1 MIEKNDT
8 HILNREK
15 KAHDLINETKLLNI
29 ARLAKLLIE
38 IYGFNEPFN
47 KIGKREGQE
56 VEFYFPSLNGYL
68 TFVLS
73 KNIDNFEPRKGRSI
87 NPISCVT
94 INVKRNDVVRVVSAI
109 VRTKNNIFGILK
121 FFLKYVI
128 TRKIK
133 ISGSLGAILKL
144 LRCIAIGKR
153 EMYKFKNKGE
163 KR

>member
-38 IYGFNEPFN
+38 IYGFEKPFK
-47 KIGKREGQE
+47 KIGKRWGQE

-68 TFVLS
+68 TFVLV
-73 KNIDNFEPRKGRSI
+73 KNKDNFDPRKGRSI

-94 INVKRNDVVRVVSAI
+94 LNVKRDEVVRVVSAI
-109 VRTKNNIFGILK
+109 VRRKNNIFGILK
-121 FFLKYVI
+121 FFIKYVF
-128 TRKIK
+128 TGKIK
-133 ISGSLGAILKL
+133 MSGSLRANVKL

-153 EMYKFKNKGE
+153 KMYKIKDKGE
-163 KR
+163 